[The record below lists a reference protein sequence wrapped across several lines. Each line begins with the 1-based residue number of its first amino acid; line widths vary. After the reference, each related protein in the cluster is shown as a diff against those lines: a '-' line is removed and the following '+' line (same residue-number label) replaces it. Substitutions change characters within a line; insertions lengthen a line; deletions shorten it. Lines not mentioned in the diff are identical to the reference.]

1 MPELSWADI
10 WVIAAAGTYVLGYL
24 IINQV
29 VLRLLV
35 LLGTV
40 FYIVYYAVVS
50 VDPLWTA
57 IWTSVALLLA
67 NLIGLGLLL
76 WSRSVRAIP
85 REYADL
91 YSGNPIFAK
100 LPPGHFHAIMSIGK
114 RYVVEEDTVITR
126 EGARNE
132 HFYFIVSGSTTA
144 DKLGHRFDM
153 PSGTFHGEVAF
164 LLDHPSAAT
173 TTVLAGSEVIQWSV
187 AKVRRRAAIKPSFAI
202 ALEAAFSVDLAL
214 KVARAISPHAHI
226 SPLDPA
232 VAGRVS

>member
-1 MPELSWADI
+1 MPEFTWADF
-10 WVIAAAGTYVLGYL
+10 WVIAAAGSYVVGYL

-57 IWTSVALLLA
+57 IWTSAALLVA

-76 WSRSVRAIP
+76 WSRSARAIP
-85 REYADL
+85 KDYADL
-91 YSGNPIFAK
+91 YVGNPIFAK
-100 LPPGHFHAIMSIGK
+100 LPPGHFQSIMSLGQ
-114 RYVVEEDTVITR
+114 RYTVSEDTVITR

-132 HFYFIVSGSTTA
+132 HFFYIVSGATKVE
-144 DKLGHRFDM
+144 KLGKSFEM
-153 PSGTFHGEVAF
+153 PAGIFHGEVAF
-164 LLDHPSAAT
+164 LLDRSSAAT
-173 TTVLAGSEVIQWSV
+173 TTVMAGSEIIEWNI
-187 AKVRRRAAIKPSFAI
+187 ARVRRRAAIKPSFAI

-214 KVARAISPHAHI
+214 KVASAVSPDARPY
-226 SPLDPA
+226 SVQPA
-232 VAGRVS
+232 MAEPGV